1 MYIGKASFP
10 LVKVRPDQDTAVC
23 CILETWKVDT
33 LSRFTNEVFP
43 IFIRLLPL
51 VILLVSSCS
60 STPKSL
66 EERTRILPVVAATQ
80 APTEPQIHDSL
91 TLISINLA
99 HGRQSSINQLLV
111 SKSKTYEN
119 LDDIAAF
126 LLKYDADLVALQEA
140 DSPSPWSGNFHH
152 VDYLAQQAGFPFY
165 AYSEHARLWMGN
177 YGTGILSRLPM
188 ASALGLTFPA
198 TPPTASKGFT
208 LAQIEWPT
216 DRGRVKLVD
225 VISVHLDFSR
235 KSARMQQLDELIAV
249 LKARKGPLI
258 IMGDFNS
265 EWLAEQYLADSYSEQ
280 SRLHVYNAVS
290 EDLSTYKD
298 KRLDWILLTR
308 DLEFDSYRVA
318 TEVLSDHRAI
328 IAKIR
333 FKAAAGSE

>member
-1 MYIGKASFP
+1 MP
-10 LVKVRPDQDTAVC
+10 LVNVGPGHRSAVC
-23 CILETWKVDT
+23 CILEMYTCNSGT
-33 LSRFTNEVFP
+33 LPRFTDEVFP

-51 VILLVSSCS
+51 IILLLSSCS
-60 STPKSL
+60 STPKSV
-66 EERTRILPVVAATQ
+66 EERTQILPVVAVTQ
-80 APTEPQIHDSL
+80 APIETQSKDSL
-91 TLISINLA
+91 TLMSINLA

-119 LDDIAAF
+119 LDDVAAF

-152 VDYLAQQAGFPFY
+152 VEYLAQQADFPFY
-165 AYSEHARLWMGN
+165 AHSDHARLWMGN
-177 YGTGILSRLPM
+177 YGTAILSRLPM
-188 ASALGLTFPA
+188 TSAIGHAFPA

-216 DRGRVKLVD
+216 DQGTVVLVD

-249 LKARKGPLI
+249 LKTRKGPLI

-265 EWLAEQYLADSYSEQ
+265 EWLAEQYLADSYSDQ
-280 SRLHVYNAVS
+280 SRLHVYNAAS
-290 EDLSTYKD
+290 QDLSTYKD

-308 DLEFDSYRVA
+308 DLEFDSCRVA

-328 IAKIR
+328 IAVIR
-333 FKAAAGSE
+333 LKSAAGSD